1 MLFIVMFIINKYLEI
16 ILSFSISEWINKLW
30 IIFRVE
36 FNIVMKIGWKD
47 RGLDVGILSGG
58 IVV

>member
-47 RGLDVGILSGG
+47 WGLDVGILSGG